1 MWQPKSPYNWLGL
14 PCVPFNRLAS
24 WACKCMIFPCRVCV
38 SCVPL
43 VFQLAHCPWW
53 FSFLNR
59 ADSFSSSQW
68 HLPSLWD
75 DLDIFFPSF
84 LSLFHN
90 SPWLGIWVGWPFLP
104 GLMAEGKWK
113 ELGPCPAQMPLWF
126 ISPLK
131 KKVGAMKGSLLAAE
145 TLALIAC
152 PLKIKIYYN
161 YIKKEK
167 KYRCALLLLL
177 LYY

>member
-1 MWQPKSPYNWLGL
+1 MPSPNATVIHFT
-14 PCVPFNRLAS
+14 P
-24 WACKCMIFPCRVCV
+24 
-38 SCVPL
+38 
-43 VFQLAHCPWW
+43 
-53 FSFLNR
+53 
-59 ADSFSSSQW
+59 
-68 HLPSLWD
+68 
-75 DLDIFFPSF
+75 
-84 LSLFHN
+84 
-90 SPWLGIWVGWPFLP
+90 
-104 GLMAEGKWK
+104 
-113 ELGPCPAQMPLWF
+113 
-126 ISPLK
+126 K